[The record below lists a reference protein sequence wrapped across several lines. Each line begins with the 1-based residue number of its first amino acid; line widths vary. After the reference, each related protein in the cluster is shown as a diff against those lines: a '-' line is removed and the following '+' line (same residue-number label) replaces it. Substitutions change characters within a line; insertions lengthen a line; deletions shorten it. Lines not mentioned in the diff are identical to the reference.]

1 MGCKLDMSY
10 YDYDRVRTLK
20 PMVDFKDIEM
30 GVVYHIPPTILYER
44 RDFIPEQ
51 RNGNTSISGKV
62 RNEDGTWG
70 KLTLYESEI
79 SVRFMVKKQKI
90 NNH

>member
-10 YDYDRVRTLK
+10 YDYDRIRTLK
-20 PMVDFKDIEM
+20 PMVEFKDIEM

-51 RNGNTSISGKV
+51 RNNNASISGKV
-62 RNEDGTWG
+62 RNKDGTWG
-70 KLTLYESEI
+70 KMTLYSSEI
-79 SVRFMVKKQKI
+79 SARFMVKKQKI